1 MKSNTAAP
9 KNLLPGA
16 LLHKLETKITRVILV
31 ANNPNIAPANLAELD
46 ISSSDL
52 VVQFNTMT
60 HFEQLSALPCQHLT
74 VFRFGVAPQKHHGL
88 PLAAPRRARMQAL
101 ESRQFTLFTDA
112 FPAND
117 QPFPPAQ
124 AETLTT
130 NIDELIDAP
139 YPTPDIAHYPQ
150 SAGPSTGFWTLALF
164 HHLRQKNRATRAAN
178 NNGAFEIN
186 LLGFSTESSSKGIFW
201 EGHAWDFERRWIN
214 DNGFGI
220 QG

>member
-1 MKSNTAAP
+1 MKSKTAAP

-31 ANNPNIAPANLAELD
+31 ANNPNLAPANLEELE
-46 ISSSDL
+46 ISSRDL
-52 VVQFNTMT
+52 VVQFNTMA
-60 HFEQLSALPCQHLT
+60 HFDQLSTMPCQHLT
-74 VFRFGVAPQKHHGL
+74 VFRFGVAPQRHHGL
-88 PLAAPRRARMQAL
+88 PLAPPRRAAMRAL

-117 QPFPPAQ
+117 QLFPQAQ

-130 NIDELIDAP
+130 NVDDLIDAP
-139 YPTPDIAHYPQ
+139 YPTPAIAHYPH

-164 HHLRQKNRATRAAN
+164 HYLQQKTRAKRAAN
-178 NNGAFEIN
+178 SNGAFDIS
-186 LLGFSTESSSKGIFW
+186 LLGFSTEPSSSGIFW

-214 DNGFGI
+214 DNGFG
-220 QG
+220 G